1 MSIQVG
7 SSVHAAVTLYAAAE
21 EGELPARFLQSPQ
34 GCILQRVPIGEGSSG
49 PNAWIVLLDYGLDS
63 GSTAFTCVP
72 FGSVGAEEPRTQQ
85 PNPVGPILFHIDDR
99 VKVILTVAPDSSG
112 EGSGWAPINQ
122 SFHALFLNF
131 QANQQELYP
140 VDIGVLPEMTDRAPD
155 LTNVPRTPR

>member
-72 FGSVGAEEPRTQQ
+72 FGTVGAEEPRTQQ
-85 PNPVGPILFHIDDR
+85 PNPFVPILFHIDDR
-99 VKVILTVAPDSSG
+99 VKVILTVAP
-112 EGSGWAPINQ
+112 GSGNDGWEPLNQ

-140 VDIGVLPEMTDRAPD
+140 VDIGILPEMPGTEAP
-155 LTNVPRTPR
+155 R